1 MLYFVSVICG
11 ENDRQRRS
19 LPQLQDPAITRIRL
33 CDRRIGRF
41 FVYDIVSYFTQ
52 SKSWTMKCKDAPKE
66 YGFKLCIAIPLA
78 KNAK

>member
-11 ENDRQRRS
+11 ENEQQRRS
-19 LPQLQDPAITRIRL
+19 LQQLQDPAITRIRL

-52 SKSWTMKCKDAPKE
+52 SKSWTMKFKDAPKE
-66 YGFKLCIAIPLA
+66 YGFK
-78 KNAK
+78 